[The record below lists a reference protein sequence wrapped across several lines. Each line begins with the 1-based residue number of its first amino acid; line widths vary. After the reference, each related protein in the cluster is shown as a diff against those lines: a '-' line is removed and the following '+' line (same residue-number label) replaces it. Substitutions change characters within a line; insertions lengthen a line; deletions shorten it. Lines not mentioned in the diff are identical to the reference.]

1 MRWFAPRR
9 TWDERVGL
17 RSSMATRMNEVQMMV
32 ALLIHG
38 DCNIYMDIGQ
48 WNKNMWKDSLE
59 SHNAFIIIII
69 IPFSS
74 FIIKTLTPRSI
85 GKPGRL
91 LGSTQHPNFSFYS
104 RTTLSAEKSN
114 YHAFCRYMQYCI
126 NPKISFYNLF
136 RNYTLCRK
144 IKMTKKILAK
154 WKAPADTSE
163 TLWFSVLEISNLLL
177 VWRFANLC

>member
-1 MRWFAPRR
+1 
-9 TWDERVGL
+9 
-17 RSSMATRMNEVQMMV
+17 
-32 ALLIHG
+32 
-38 DCNIYMDIGQ
+38 
-48 WNKNMWKDSLE
+48 MWKDSLE

-126 NPKISFYNLF
+126 NQKIS
-136 RNYTLCRK
+136 
-144 IKMTKKILAK
+144 ILICSGTTHYAAK
-154 WKAPADTSE
+154 SKWQKRFWQNGKPQQIHLKPCDSPSLRFPIYFWFEDLQISVNVWTS
-163 TLWFSVLEISNLLL
+163 
-177 VWRFANLC
+177 